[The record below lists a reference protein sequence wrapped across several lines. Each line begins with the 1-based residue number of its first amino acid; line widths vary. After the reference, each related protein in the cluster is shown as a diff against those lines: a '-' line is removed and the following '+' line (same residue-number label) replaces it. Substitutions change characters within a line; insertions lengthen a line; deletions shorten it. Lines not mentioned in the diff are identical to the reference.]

1 MTHWISA
8 SHDALLERAAAF
20 ITDAAYRAVAERG
33 RFTLVLSGGN
43 TPRALHRKLAE
54 GISEKRYLELGFT
67 LPAEVRRCPRNP
79 DSLVPPWA
87 HTLLFQGDERYLPPS
102 HPDSNYG
109 MARETL
115 IRHVCVKPENIFRMP
130 TESGDPDADA
140 RQYEKSLGT
149 FFNSGS
155 LTAAAIEE
163 RPHFDLILLGL
174 GDDGHTASLFPGDEK
189 TLNEKERWV
198 IAVDAPNGKP
208 PGIRLT
214 LTLPVINEARTI
226 LFLIPPTRYDLAR
239 SISNGEKPELPA
251 GMVMPR
257 SGDVWW
263 FLEGMYFKAPR

>member
-8 SHDALLERAAAF
+8 PLDALLEKAVAF

-43 TPRALHRKLAE
+43 TPRALHQKLAE
-54 GISEKRYLELGFT
+54 GISEQRYRELGYT
-67 LPAEVRRCPRNP
+67 LPEEPLRSASNP
-79 DSLVPPWA
+79 DAITPPWA

-130 TESGDPDADA
+130 TESGDPEEDA
-140 RQYEKSLGT
+140 RRYEMLLRGLFHKRDS
-149 FFNSGS
+149 NDAPPS
-155 LTAAAIEE
+155 
-163 RPHFDLILLGL
+163 FDLILLGL
-174 GDDGHTASLFPGDEK
+174 GDDGHTASLMPGDQAALEEQ
-189 TLNEKERWV
+189 TRWV

-208 PGIRLT
+208 PGMRLT
-214 LTLPVINEARTI
+214 LTLHVINEAKAV
-226 LFLIPPTRYDLAR
+226 LFLIPSSRYDLAQ
-239 SISNGEKPELPA
+239 SISNGEKPELPS

-263 FLEGMYFKAPR
+263 FVEEAKWV